1 MLNYSRQGEGRFQEF
16 FFFYFPL
23 FISFTRHLPMFNF
36 LYTYLYYYRA
46 KGGEYMNLR
55 KKFFDLITMENEYR
69 NIHKL
74 FTVVKETYVENGVYV
89 EYY

>member
-1 MLNYSRQGEGRFQEF
+1 
-16 FFFYFPL
+16 
-23 FISFTRHLPMFNF
+23 
-36 LYTYLYYYRA
+36 
-46 KGGEYMNLR
+46 MNLR

>member
-1 MLNYSRQGEGRFQEF
+1 
-16 FFFYFPL
+16 
-23 FISFTRHLPMFNF
+23 
-36 LYTYLYYYRA
+36 
-46 KGGEYMNLR
+46 MNLR

-69 NIHKL
+69 NLHKL